1 MKYRFNYTELVCHVA
16 ENADITGVLSR
27 LSTQVVLGITIA
39 TVYALFATLRAY
51 PNIAQV
57 LRNIVLALNGVSVL
71 YAIMLASVGLATRH
85 QMNWFHARFLLD
97 APSFAANSV
106 LFTALAVP
114 GYFTRHWFIIPSII
128 VLFILM
134 IASFME
140 WEKLYGAALI
150 ALPGCYDEMFLKDVH
165 EYASIEFG
173 VYVGICFVLA
183 IFNPEIPHH
192 VDIGHDNDDNDDNIL
207 WRWIK
212 TTCRRWSTRIWNSL
226 AVVALLALTI
236 VTGYEMHYSSSDY
249 RLLQRL
255 LTDAAPVATFGQ
267 IIPLA
272 TVCIAV
278 ALTYAIHFDV
288 NGRSRRQFSALST
301 RLAALVRRM
310 RGQKIGSVADIELGL
325 RDRHTVYDTR

>member
-1 MKYRFNYTELVCHVA
+1 MNDHFNYTNPACHVA
-16 ENADITGVLSR
+16 ENSDITGVLSR

-57 LRNIVLALNGVSVL
+57 LRNIVLALNGVSIL
-71 YAIMLASVGLATRH
+71 YTIMLASVGLATRH

-128 VLFILM
+128 ILLILM

-140 WEKLYGAALI
+140 WEKLYGAALV
-150 ALPGCYDEMFLKDVH
+150 ALPSCYDERFLKEVH
-165 EYASIEFG
+165 GYAAAEFS
-173 VYVGICFVLA
+173 VYLVICFALA
-183 IFNPEIPHH
+183 ILNPEAPHQIN
-192 VDIGHDNDDNDDNIL
+192 IGFDNAL
-207 WRWIK
+207 WQWIK
-212 TTCRRWSTRIWNSL
+212 LTYRRWAWWIRNGL
-226 AVVALLALTI
+226 AVTALIAFTI
-236 VTGYEMHYSSSDY
+236 VTAYEMHYSYSDY
-249 RLLQRL
+249 HLLQRL

-288 NGRSRRQFSALST
+288 NGRSRRQFSALGT
-301 RLAALVRRM
+301 KLAALVRRM
-310 RGQKIGSVADIELGL
+310 RGQKTGSVADIELGR